1 MLPIA
6 PLRRSDPRLYQIAS
20 LALLLAWGM
29 AALSFDVTPGR
40 AALLLTTA
48 LGAQAVFTRIFRLPA
63 WDPWSALI
71 SGLSL
76 CLLLR
81 TASPLLA
88 AAAAAV
94 TIGSKFLLR
103 WNGKHIFNPTNFGI
117 VAMLAAGANVWV
129 SSGQW
134 GSTIFFAFLIA
145 CAGRFV
151 VHRAARADV
160 TLAFLG
166 TFAALLFA
174 RAISVHDP
182 LTIPLHR
189 LESGALLL
197 FAFFMIS
204 DPKTTPDSRAGR
216 ILFGAIVG
224 IGAAYVQLRLFRP
237 NGALWSLALFS
248 LLVPLLD
255 LVLPGRRPSGITAFA
270 PKGETHAPLLLDLDF
285 PRRPVPVRARSR
297 SSGARLL
304 RLLRG
309 ESRHEAV

>member
-1 MLPIA
+1 MSPIA
-6 PLRRSDPRLYQIAS
+6 PLRRTDPRLYQIGS
-20 LALLLAWGM
+20 LALLLAYGV
-29 AALSFDVTPGR
+29 AALSFDVTPAR
-40 AALLLTTA
+40 ALLLLSAA
-48 LGAQAVFTRIFRLPA
+48 LGAQALFTRLFRLPA
-63 WDPWSALI
+63 FDPWSALI

-88 AAAAAV
+88 AGAAVV

-117 VAMLAAGANVWV
+117 VAMLAGGADVWV

-134 GSTIFFAFLIA
+134 GSAVFFAFLIA

-151 VHRAARADV
+151 VHRASRADV
-160 TLAFLG
+160 TIAFLA
-166 TFAALLFA
+166 TYAARLFA
-174 RAISVHDP
+174 RAVVVHDP
-182 LTIPLHR
+182 LSIPLHR

-216 ILFGAIVG
+216 ILFGVLVAFG
-224 IGAAYVQLRLFRP
+224 GAYVQLRLFRP

-248 LLVPLLD
+248 LVVPLLD
-255 LVLPGRRPSGITAFA
+255 LALPGRRPAGITGFP
-270 PKGETHAPLLLDLDF
+270 PKGDLHAPLIDLR
-285 PRRPVPVRARSR
+285 PRPVPVRARSR
-297 SSGARLL
+297 ASGTRLL

-309 ESRHEAV
+309 QGGHEAL

>member
-1 MLPIA
+1 MPPIA
-6 PLRRSDPRLYQIAS
+6 TLRRTDPRLYQIGS
-20 LALLLAWGM
+20 LALLLVYGIG
-29 AALSFDVTPGR
+29 ALSFDVTAGR
-40 AALLLTTA
+40 AAILLSTA
-48 LGAQAVFTRIFRLPA
+48 LASQLAFTLAFRLPRF
-63 WDPWSALI
+63 DPWSALI

-88 AAAAAV
+88 VAGAIL

-103 WNGKHIFNPTNFGI
+103 WNGKHLFNPTNFGI
-117 VAMLAAGANVWV
+117 VAMLAMGADVWV

-134 GSTIFFAFLIA
+134 GNAIFFSFLIA

-166 TFAALLFA
+166 MYAALLFA
-174 RAISVHDP
+174 RALAVHDP
-182 LTIPLHR
+182 LTIPVHR

-216 ILFGAIVG
+216 ILFGILVAS
-224 IGAAYVQLRLFRP
+224 GAAYVQLRLFRP

-248 LLVPLLD
+248 LVVPLLD
-255 LVLPGRRPSGITAFA
+255 LVLPGRRPAGVTAFA
-270 PKGETHAPLLLDLDF
+270 PKGESHAPLLDLR
-285 PRRPVPVRARSR
+285 PRPVPVRARSR
-297 SSGARLL
+297 VSRARLL

>member
-1 MLPIA
+1 MPPIA
-6 PLRRSDPRLYQIAS
+6 PLRRNDARLYQIGS
-20 LALLLAWGM
+20 LALLLAYGI

-40 AALLLTTA
+40 AVLLLSTA
-48 LGAQAVFTRIFRLPA
+48 LTAQLGFTRVFRLPVF
-63 WDPWSALI
+63 DPWSSLI

-88 AAAAAV
+88 AAAAVV

-103 WNGKHIFNPTNFGI
+103 WNGKHLFNPTNFGI
-117 VAMLAAGANVWV
+117 VAMLVAGADVWV

-134 GSTIFFAFLIA
+134 GSTVFFSFLIA

-151 VHRAARADV
+151 VHRASRADV
-160 TLAFLG
+160 TIAFLG
-166 TFAALLFA
+166 TYAALLFA
-174 RAISVHDP
+174 RALAVHDP

-216 ILFGAIVG
+216 ILFGALVAL
-224 IGAAYVQLRLFRP
+224 GAAYVQLRLFRP

-248 LLVPLLD
+248 LVVPLLD
-255 LVLPGRRPSGITAFA
+255 LILPGHRPAGVTAFA
-270 PKGETHAPLLLDLDF
+270 PKGDSHAPLLDLDF
-285 PRRPVPVRARSR
+285 HRHPVPVRARPR
-297 SSGARLL
+297 VPGARLL